1 MSLIT
6 YEFNRADNAGEISQF
21 RDTLPILQEHYQG
34 KNELVLYL
42 SGKLNINGVDI
53 DGLIIKEDAIVLV
66 EFKNYAGNIKA
77 QVNGDWFHD
86 SKRINGGAKKQD
98 GSSKTVF
105 EQLKI
110 NRRAL
115 RDGLAHFTKNENAC
129 NNIQA
134 LVVFSAIKTLQLD
147 EEFKWGANAWV
158 NVTDVEHIGN
168 ELDTIKAKTR
178 SGKSIVITSE
188 DIFEFI
194 RHKGLDERYI
204 LTRYSDTNVMPDDLF
219 HEDKPHNGD
228 DFSPNVLLAKEK
240 AENEKI
246 KIGLH
251 DAVILLQSM
260 MDKMQK
266 MADEKDFIIQQQK
279 AELLQIKAEKLE
291 AASLTN
297 TSNSQTSI
305 ELESETFQL
314 IEEVKAV
321 EKEVEDIKSKPD
333 ITDEPKTLAPKK
345 RFGMKHKILKAFN
358 VEKESMDYDQLDLI
372 GDTIDKSMIVAG
384 CAGSGKSVIAMYKAQ
399 QILNSKGDVILIAY
413 TKSLNRYMRQ
423 GKENNLEGRFYYHWQ
438 WIDQGMPKAD
448 YIIVDEIQDF
458 DKEEITQFI
467 NAAKKCFFFF
477 GDTAQSIY
485 RAFGKQTMTI
495 DQISSMTGIT
505 VSQLYNNYRLP
516 KPVARITQEWLGLT
530 EERDKVRRFSES
542 LYLSKENTLPVFLE
556 CDSKQAQ
563 IECIISL
570 INDNK
575 YRNVGI
581 LVPDNEMILEIM
593 NAFTNAKFACEFKYN
608 AGYNDSKNKNTLNF
622 KTEHPKLMTYHSA
635 KGLQFETVILPYYQ
649 GAKDT
654 DEKKSLYVAMTRTYR
669 NLYVL
674 YNGVMQEP
682 LKNVPKWL
690 YEKMAHS
697 SKLSYLR

>member
-21 RDTLPILQEHYQG
+21 RATLPILQEHYQG
-34 KNELVLYL
+34 RNELVLYL
-42 SGKLNINGVDI
+42 SGKLNINGVDV
-53 DGLIIKEDAIVLV
+53 DGLIFKEDAIVLV

-77 QVNGDWFHD
+77 QANGDWFHD
-86 SKRINGGAKKQD
+86 SERINGGSKKKD

-134 LVVFSAIKTLQLD
+134 LVVFSSIETLQMD

-158 NVTDVEHIGN
+158 NVTDIEHMGE

-178 SGKSIVITSE
+178 SGQSIVILPG

-194 RHKGLDERYI
+194 RLKGLDERYI
-204 LTRYSDTNVMPDDLF
+204 LTRYSDTNVMPADLY
-219 HEDKPHNGD
+219 HEEEPHNGN

-240 AENEKI
+240 AENEKN
-246 KIGLH
+246 KKALH
-251 DAVILLQSM
+251 EAIILLQTM
-260 MDKMQK
+260 MEKMQK
-266 MADEKDFIIQQQK
+266 MAEEKDLIIQQQK
-279 AELLQIKAEKLE
+279 AELLKIKAEQLE
-291 AASLTN
+291 AATSSISNNIQTN
-297 TSNSQTSI
+297 I
-305 ELESETFQL
+305 EIESETVQL

-321 EKEVEDIKSKPD
+321 EKEVENIELNTD
-333 ITDEPKTLAPKK
+333 ITVEPKTQTAKK
-345 RFGMKHKILKAFN
+345 RFGMKQKILKAFN
-358 VEKESMDYDQLDLI
+358 VEKESMDDEQLDLI

-399 QILNSKGDVILIAY
+399 QILESKGDVILIAY

-423 GKENNLEGRFYYHWQ
+423 GKENSLDERFFYHWQ

-458 DKEEITQFI
+458 DREEIMQFI
-467 NAAKKCFFFF
+467 NAARKCFFFF

-485 RAFGKQTMTI
+485 RAFGKETLTI
-495 DQISSMTGIT
+495 DQISSMTGIK
-505 VSQLYNNYRLP
+505 VSRLYNNYRLP
-516 KPVARITQEWLGLT
+516 KPIAKITQEYLGLT
-530 EERDKVRRFSES
+530 EEDNVRKYSES
-542 LYLSKENTLPVFLE
+542 LYLSKENALPVFVE
-556 CDSKQAQ
+556 CHSRQEQ
-563 IECIISL
+563 IDCIIS
-570 INDNK
+570 IIRKNK

-581 LVPDNEMILEIM
+581 LVPENDLVLEIM
-593 NAFTNAKFACEFKYN
+593 NAFTSEKFACEFKFN
-608 AGYNDSKNKNTLNF
+608 AGYNDYRNKDTLNF
-622 KTEHPKLMTYHSA
+622 KTEYPKLMTYHSA
-635 KGLQFETVILPYYQ
+635 KGLQFETVILPFYQ
-649 GAKDT
+649 GANNL

-669 NLYVL
+669 HLYVL
-674 YNGVMQEP
+674 YNGDMLKP
-682 LKNVPKWL
+682 LKGVPERL
-690 YEKMAHS
+690 YERMVYYPQKT
-697 SKLSYLR
+697 

>member
-21 RDTLPILQEHYQG
+21 RATLPVLQDHYQG
-34 KNELVLYL
+34 RNELVLYL

-77 QVNGDWFHD
+77 QANGDWFHD
-86 SKRINGGAKKQD
+86 SERINGGAKKKD
-98 GSSKTVF
+98 GTSKTVF

-115 RDGLAHFTKNENAC
+115 REGLAHFTKNENAC

-134 LVVFSAIKTLQLD
+134 IVVFSAIEKLQLD

-158 NVTDVEHIGN
+158 NVTDIEHIGE

-178 SGKSIVITSE
+178 SGQSIVITPE

-194 RHKGLDERYI
+194 RLKGLDERYI
-204 LTRYSDTNVMPDDLF
+204 MTRYSDTNVMPADLF
-219 HEDKPHNGD
+219 HEDEPHNGD

-240 AENEKI
+240 AENAKN
-246 KIGLH
+246 KKGLH
-251 DAVILLQSM
+251 EAVVLLQTM

-279 AELLQIKAEKLE
+279 AELLQIKAEQLE
-291 AASLTN
+291 AVSLTTASN
-297 TSNSQTSI
+297 TITHI
-305 ELESETFQL
+305 ELKNETVQL

-321 EKEVEDIKSKPD
+321 EKEVEDIKSKPN
-333 ITDEPKTLAPKK
+333 TTEEAKTQVPKK
-345 RFGMKHKILKAFN
+345 RFGMKQKILKAFN
-358 VEKESMDYDQLDLI
+358 VEKESMDDEQLELI

-399 QILNSKGDVILIAY
+399 QILDSKGDVILIAY

-423 GKENNLEGRFYYHWQ
+423 GKDNNLEGRFYYHWQ
-438 WIDQGMPKAD
+438 WVDQGMPKAD

-458 DKEEITQFI
+458 DKVEIMQFI
-467 NAAKKCFFFF
+467 NAAKKFFFFF

-485 RAFGKQTMTI
+485 RAFRKQTMTI
-495 DQISSMTGIT
+495 DQISSLTGIT
-505 VSQLYNNYRLP
+505 VSRLYNNYRLP
-516 KPVARITQEWLGLT
+516 KPIAKITQGYLGLT
-530 EERDKVRRFSES
+530 EDKDKVREYSES
-542 LYLSKENTLPVFLE
+542 LYLSKESALPIFVE
-556 CDSKQAQ
+556 CDSKSTQ
-563 IECIISL
+563 IERIISL
-570 INDNK
+570 INENK

-581 LVPDNEMILEIM
+581 LVPENDMVLEIM
-593 NAFTNAKFACEFKYN
+593 NAFTVAKFACEFKYN
-608 AGYNDSKNKNTLNF
+608 AGYNDSKNKDTLNF
-622 KTEHPKLMTYHSA
+622 KTERPKLMTYHSA

-649 GAKDT
+649 GAKNT
-654 DEKKSLYVAMTRTYR
+654 DERKSLYVAMTRTYR

-674 YNGVMQEP
+674 YNGNIQEP
-682 LKNVPKWL
+682 LKSIPERL
-690 YEKMAHS
+690 YEKMI
-697 SKLSYLR
+697 

>member
-21 RDTLPILQEHYQG
+21 RATLPILQEHYQG
-34 KNELVLYL
+34 RNELVLYL
-42 SGKLNINGVDI
+42 SGKLNINGVDV
-53 DGLIIKEDAIVLV
+53 DGLIFKEDAIVLV

-77 QVNGDWFHD
+77 QANGDWFHD
-86 SKRINGGAKKQD
+86 SERINGGSKKKD

-134 LVVFSAIKTLQLD
+134 LVVFSSIETLQMD

-158 NVTDVEHIGN
+158 NVTDIEHMGE

-178 SGKSIVITSE
+178 SGQSIVILPG

-194 RHKGLDERYI
+194 RLKGLDERYI
-204 LTRYSDTNVMPDDLF
+204 LTRYSDTNVMPADLY
-219 HEDKPHNGD
+219 HEDEPHNGD

-240 AENEKI
+240 AENEKN
-246 KIGLH
+246 KKALH
-251 DAVILLQSM
+251 EAIILLQTM
-260 MDKMQK
+260 MEKMQK
-266 MADEKDFIIQQQK
+266 MAEEKDLIIQQQK
-279 AELLQIKAEKLE
+279 AELLKIKAEQLE
-291 AASLTN
+291 AATSSISNNIQTN
-297 TSNSQTSI
+297 I
-305 ELESETFQL
+305 EIESETVQL

-321 EKEVEDIKSKPD
+321 EKEVENIELNTD
-333 ITDEPKTLAPKK
+333 ITVEPKTQTAKK
-345 RFGMKHKILKAFN
+345 RFGMKQKILKAFN
-358 VEKESMDYDQLDLI
+358 VEKESMDDEQLDLI

-399 QILNSKGDVILIAY
+399 QILESKGDVILIAY

-423 GKENNLEGRFYYHWQ
+423 GKENSLDERFFYHWQ

-458 DKEEITQFI
+458 DREEIMQFI
-467 NAAKKCFFFF
+467 NAARKCFFFF

-485 RAFGKQTMTI
+485 RAFGKETLTI
-495 DQISSMTGIT
+495 DQISSMTGIK
-505 VSQLYNNYRLP
+505 VSRLYNNYRLP
-516 KPVARITQEWLGLT
+516 KPIAKITQEYLGLT
-530 EERDKVRRFSES
+530 EEDNVRKYSES
-542 LYLSKENTLPVFLE
+542 LYLSKENALPVFVE
-556 CDSKQAQ
+556 CHSRQEQ
-563 IECIISL
+563 IDCIIS
-570 INDNK
+570 IIRKNK

-581 LVPDNEMILEIM
+581 LVPENDLVLEIM
-593 NAFTNAKFACEFKYN
+593 NAFTSEKFACEFKFN
-608 AGYNDSKNKNTLNF
+608 AGYNDYRNKDTLNF
-622 KTEHPKLMTYHSA
+622 KTEYPKLMTYHSA
-635 KGLQFETVILPYYQ
+635 KGLQFETVILPFYQ
-649 GAKDT
+649 GANNL

-669 NLYVL
+669 HLYVL
-674 YNGVMQEP
+674 YNGDMLKP
-682 LKNVPKWL
+682 LKGVPERL
-690 YEKMAHS
+690 YERMVYYPQKT
-697 SKLSYLR
+697 

>member
-21 RDTLPILQEHYQG
+21 RATLPILQEHYQG
-34 KNELVLYL
+34 RNELVLYL

-53 DGLIIKEDAIVLV
+53 DGLIIKDDAIVLV
-66 EFKNYAGNIKA
+66 EFKNYSGNIKA
-77 QVNGDWFHD
+77 QANGDWFHD
-86 SKRINGGAKKQD
+86 AERINGGAKKKD

-115 RDGLAHFTKNENAC
+115 REGLARFTKNENAC

-134 LVVFSAIKTLQLD
+134 LVVFSAIETLQLD

-158 NVTDVEHIGN
+158 NVTDIENIGE

-178 SGKSIVITSE
+178 SGHSIVITQD
-188 DIFEFI
+188 DIFDFI
-194 RHKGLDERYI
+194 RLKGLDERYI
-204 LTRYSDTNVMPDDLF
+204 LTKYSDTNVMPADLF
-219 HEDKPHNGD
+219 HEDEPHNGD

-240 AENEKI
+240 AENEKNKKGI
-246 KIGLH
+246 H
-251 DAVILLQSM
+251 EAVVLLQTM

-266 MADEKDFIIQQQK
+266 MAEEKDLIIQQQK
-279 AELLQIKAEKLE
+279 TELLQIKAEQLE
-291 AASLTN
+291 AASSSI
-297 TSNSQTSI
+297 TSNIQTNN
-305 ELESETFQL
+305 ELENETVQL

-321 EKEVEDIKSKPD
+321 EKEVENIESKSD
-333 ITDEPKTLAPKK
+333 TTVEPKTQTAKK
-345 RFGMKHKILKAFN
+345 RFGMKQRILKAFN
-358 VEKESMDYDQLDLI
+358 VEKESMDDEQLDLI

-399 QILNSKGDVILIAY
+399 QILESKGDVILIAY

-423 GKENNLEGRFYYHWQ
+423 GKENSLDGRFFYHWQ

-458 DKEEITQFI
+458 DKNEIMQFI
-467 NAAKKCFFFF
+467 NAARKCFFFF

-495 DQISSMTGIT
+495 DQISQLTDIP
-505 VSQLYNNYRLP
+505 VSRLYNNYRLP
-516 KPVARITQEWLGLT
+516 KPVAKITQEYLGLT
-530 EERDKVRRFSES
+530 EEGDKVPKFSES
-542 LYLSKENTLPVFLE
+542 LYLSKENVLPVLFQ
-556 CDSKQAQ
+556 CDSKETQ
-563 IECIISL
+563 IERIISL

-581 LVPDNEMILEIM
+581 LVPENDMVLEIM
-593 NAFTNAKFACEFKYN
+593 NAFTDAKFACEFKYN
-608 AGYNDSKNKNTLNF
+608 AGYNDSNNKDTLNF
-622 KTEHPKLMTYHSA
+622 KTERPKLMTYHSA
-635 KGLQFETVILPYYQ
+635 KGLQFETVILPYYK
-649 GAKDT
+649 GAKNS
-654 DEKKSLYVAMTRTYR
+654 DERKSLYVAMTRTYR
-669 NLYVL
+669 HLYVL
-674 YNGVMQEP
+674 YNGIIQEP
-682 LKNVPKWL
+682 LKSVPERL
-690 YEKMAHS
+690 YERMI
-697 SKLSYLR
+697 

>member
-21 RDTLPILQEHYQG
+21 RATLPILQEHYQG
-34 KNELVLYL
+34 RNELVLYL
-42 SGKLNINGVDI
+42 SGKLNINGVDV
-53 DGLIIKEDAIVLV
+53 DGLIFKEDAIVLV

-77 QVNGDWFHD
+77 QANGDWFHD
-86 SKRINGGAKKQD
+86 SERINGGSKKKD

-134 LVVFSAIKTLQLD
+134 LVVFSSIETLQMD

-158 NVTDVEHIGN
+158 NVTDVEHMGE

-178 SGKSIVITSE
+178 SGQSIVISPE

-194 RHKGLDERYI
+194 RLKGLDERYI
-204 LTRYSDTNVMPDDLF
+204 LTRYSDTNVMPADLY
-219 HEDKPHNGD
+219 HEDEPHNGD

-240 AENEKI
+240 AENEKN
-246 KIGLH
+246 KKALH
-251 DAVILLQSM
+251 EAIILLQTM
-260 MDKMQK
+260 MEKMQK
-266 MADEKDFIIQQQK
+266 MAEEKDLIIQQQK
-279 AELLQIKAEKLE
+279 AELLKIKAEQLE
-291 AASLTN
+291 AATSSISNNIQTN
-297 TSNSQTSI
+297 I
-305 ELESETFQL
+305 EIESETVQL

-321 EKEVEDIKSKPD
+321 EKEVENIELNTD
-333 ITDEPKTLAPKK
+333 ITVEPKTQTAKK
-345 RFGMKHKILKAFN
+345 RFGMKQKILKAFN
-358 VEKESMDYDQLDLI
+358 VEKESMDDEQLDLI

-399 QILNSKGDVILIAY
+399 QILESKGDVILIAY

-423 GKENNLEGRFYYHWQ
+423 GKENSLDERFFYHWQ

-458 DKEEITQFI
+458 DREEIMQFI
-467 NAAKKCFFFF
+467 NAARKCFFFF

-485 RAFGKQTMTI
+485 RAFGKETLTI
-495 DQISSMTGIT
+495 DQISSMTGIK
-505 VSQLYNNYRLP
+505 VSRLYNNYRLP
-516 KPVARITQEWLGLT
+516 KPIAKITQEYLGLT
-530 EERDKVRRFSES
+530 EENNVRKYSES
-542 LYLSKENTLPVFLE
+542 LYLSKENALPVFVE
-556 CDSKQAQ
+556 CHSRQEQ
-563 IECIISL
+563 IDCIIS
-570 INDNK
+570 IIRKNK

-581 LVPDNEMILEIM
+581 LVPENDLVLEIM
-593 NAFTNAKFACEFKYN
+593 NAFTSEKFACEFKFN
-608 AGYNDSKNKNTLNF
+608 AGYNDYRNKDTLNF
-622 KTEHPKLMTYHSA
+622 KTEYPKLMTYHSA
-635 KGLQFETVILPYYQ
+635 KGLQFETVILPFYQ
-649 GAKDT
+649 GASNL

-669 NLYVL
+669 HLYVL
-674 YNGVMQEP
+674 YNGDMLKP
-682 LKNVPKWL
+682 LKGVPERL
-690 YEKMAHS
+690 YERMVYYPQKT
-697 SKLSYLR
+697 